1 MHANDSNVKNILNR
15 INSIKYDDNMSNVL
29 CKKRSIEFK
38 ELKRDLR
45 RIQRYKLFNNCKT
58 EALNLEE
65 CLSDHKDKF
74 WIKINI
80 FSTKLYTQRY
90 FYIHRRKKIIKQFNL
105 S

>member
-1 MHANDSNVKNILNR
+1 
-15 INSIKYDDNMSNVL
+15 MSNVL

-74 WIKINI
+74 WIKIKKFRLRNNNNI
-80 FSTKLYTQRY
+80 QTNKVKLEQFSDYYSKLFSHDDRPSNAQ
-90 FYIHRRKKIIKQFNL
+90 
-105 S
+105 